1 MDDSLPVSSNKRVLI
16 SISGDFDGSVIREIK
31 VLQNVGLLTGNISI
45 VSVDSVAQSPEQTQN
60 YLDDYDKGHISPGE
74 KVFIIDDIHV
84 VTCPDLSSY

>member
-31 VLQNVGLLTGNISI
+31 VLRNVGLLTGNISI
-45 VSVDSVAQSPEQTQN
+45 VSVDSVIHSPEQTQK
-60 YLDDYDKGHISPGE
+60 YFDGSDKGYISPGE
-74 KVFIIDDIHV
+74 KVFIVDDFHV